1 MSFLRRFRRPQE
13 PRPDPDPDGRVRALL
28 QVHGLQAL
36 DKQLHLQDLVGE
48 ADWLFDQDAGT
59 ITFGGEKA
67 YPAQL
72 LGTVVERTGSW
83 LWAWA
88 NESVVASVSEDARAL
103 QRLGETNGVAAFV
116 TAELSLSNDLPGE
129 ALALIASELVDADAY
144 YRGPYDGGAAF
155 ILLRLPADAPRQV
168 VGDGLR
174 AVRTLSLAPLALPI
188 PLEQPTIDRYL
199 RWVGLELDSTPG
211 RSIGRDRLG
220 AEVTVTLDQAGRFA
234 SLESTVSP
242 PPD

>member
-1 MSFLRRFRRPQE
+1 MSFLRRFRRPSE
-13 PRPDPDPDGRVRALL
+13 PRPDPDPDGRVRGLL
-28 QVHGLQAL
+28 QEHGLQAL

-59 ITFGGEKA
+59 ITFGGERA
-67 YPAQL
+67 CPAQL
-72 LGTVVERTGSW
+72 LGTVVDRSGSW

-88 NESVVASVSEDARAL
+88 NDSVVASVAEDARTL
-103 QRLGETNGVAAFV
+103 QRIGEADSVTAFV

-129 ALALIASELVDADAY
+129 VLALIACELVGADAY
-144 YRGPYDGGAAF
+144 YRGPYAGGAAF

-188 PLEQPTIDRYL
+188 PLDQPTIDGYL
-199 RWVGLELDSTPG
+199 RWVGLELDSKPG
-211 RSIGRDRLG
+211 RSIGRDRSG
-220 AEVTVTLDQAGRFA
+220 GEVTVTFDQAGRFA
-234 SLESTVSP
+234 SLESTLTP
-242 PPD
+242 PQD